1 MNRGFT
7 FRERVAVDAA
17 GASLLDHLAARYP
30 HSDRETWRR
39 RIAEGSVSVDGDPDE
54 PLRAGQL
61 VVWHRPGWEEPEAP
75 TGFDVLFEDD
85 SLLAVGKPS
94 GLPTLPGGGFL
105 ENTLL
110 YAVRART
117 PGASPLH
124 RLGRFTSGI
133 VLFAKDA
140 ATHRALS
147 AQWRRREVVKR
158 YRALASGRSVED
170 RFVVDVPIGPVPHP
184 LHGTVFAASP
194 AGKPALTRVQ
204 VVRRDDDAFLA
215 DVFIETG
222 RPHQIRIHLAAAG
235 HPLVG
240 DPLYGPGGGPIPG
253 STARVGDGGYRL
265 HAAELRFRHPANGVE
280 VVVRS
285 EPPRDLR

>member
-1 MNRGFT
+1 MAAHRNRGHEYRT
-7 FRERVAVDAA
+7 TLDDAA
-17 GASLLDHLAARYP
+17 LGRPLADELASRYP
-30 HSDRETWRR
+30 HSDREVWAR
-39 RIAEGSVSVDGDPDE
+39 RIAEGAVRVEGRIVLWS
-54 PLRAGQL
+54 
-61 VVWHRPGWEEPEAP
+61 RPPWEEPDAP
-75 TGFDVLFEDD
+75 TTFDVLYEDD
-85 SLLAVGKPS
+85 VLLAVSKPS

-110 YAVRART
+110 HVVREKS

-147 AQWRRREVVKR
+147 EQWRRREVAKR
-158 YRALASGRSVED
+158 YRALASGRPVEE

-184 LHGTVFAASP
+184 LHGTVFAASS
-194 AGKPALTRVQ
+194 AGKPSLTRVE

-240 DPLYGPGGGPIPG
+240 DPLYGPGGVPREG
-253 STARVGDGGYRL
+253 AVALVGEGGYRL
-265 HAAELRFRHPANGVE
+265 HAAELRFRHPGTGGE
-280 VVVRS
+280 RVVLS
-285 EPPRDLR
+285 EPPVELR